1 MPTSGNPSLLNNS
14 INIAIVGGGAA
25 GLIAAITAAEAG
37 AAVTLF
43 EKNSDVGKKILASG
57 NGRCNISNTSLHTAN
72 YFGTRH
78 AFVSDALHRFDFHHF
93 QKFCRSIGLFL
104 EIKPDHRVYPLTNE
118 AKTVKMLLQERA
130 EALHV
135 NIQCD
140 HEILSVEK
148 NAESFSLRSKHGE
161 HKGFDAL
168 IITTGS
174 EAAPQ
179 LGGCDDGYRFAESFG
194 HEIEPTYPSLVQL
207 HLASEIPARLAGVK
221 CVGEVTLYVDREK
234 RAVVS
239 GDLLFT
245 RYGISGFAILDIS
258 QGASEALIQGSQVAI
273 TLNLLPQF
281 ALQELGSQ
289 LGKLTASMPQRSIAQ
304 LLSGLIATKIV
315 PYLLESCRID
325 PQTRCESITTKQLKQ
340 LLHAMTQW
348 RFDVS
353 DTHGFKHA
361 EVSGGGISTEMI
373 DSKSMQSKL
382 VENLYFAGEVL
393 DVVGA
398 RGGYNLHFAWASGYL
413 AAKAATTPEK

>member
-1 MPTSGNPSLLNNS
+1 MNN
-14 INIAIVGGGAA
+14 IKNITIVGGGAA

-37 AAVTLF
+37 ASVTLF
-43 EKNSDVGKKILASG
+43 EKNGEVGKKILASG
-57 NGRCNISNTSLHTAN
+57 NGRCNISNTSLHTSN

-93 QKFCRSIGLFL
+93 QKFCRRIGLFL
-104 EIKPDHRVYPLTNE
+104 DIKPDHRVYPLTNE
-118 AKTVKMLLQERA
+118 AKTVKLLLQERA

-135 NIQCD
+135 EIRCD
-140 HEILSVEK
+140 HEVHAVSKDADGFSVQS
-148 NAESFSLRSKHGE
+148 NQGV

-179 LGGCDDGYRFAESFG
+179 LGGCGDGYRFAESFG
-194 HEIEPTYPSLVQL
+194 HHTEPTYPSLVQL
-207 HLASEIPARLAGVK
+207 HLASEIPSRLAGVK
-221 CVGEVTLYVDREK
+221 CVGEASLYVDREK
-234 RAVVS
+234 RATVG

-258 QGASEALIQGSQVAI
+258 QGASEALMLGSQVAI
-273 TLNLLPQF
+273 SLNLLPQF

-289 LGKLTASMPQRSIAQ
+289 LGKLTASMPQRTIAQ
-304 LLSGLIATKIV
+304 LLSGLIASKIV

-325 PQTRCESITTKQLKQ
+325 PQTRCESLSTKQLKQ
-340 LLHAMTQW
+340 LLHGMTQW
-348 RFDVS
+348 RFNVS

-373 DSKSMQSKL
+373 DSKTMQSKL

-413 AAKAATTPEK
+413 AAKAATTKER